1 MCVHCAKPVDLTH
14 ISTDLT
20 KCAGLAAKFPTGTG
34 IELMSVNYSLKAN
47 AQQNLNVIQFPLKLA
62 YAVTAHKIQGQ
73 SLPKPL
79 KIGMD
84 LGSTFTPSQAYVM
97 LSRVEDI
104 KQVVIMQAFQES
116 NVTISPEA
124 LTELK
129 KMNERSEN
137 ANPTPW
143 RSRKAGTTKIA
154 CLNVMNL
161 KNNHR
166 FICQDPTL
174 QHADILCFSETW
186 VSNDDDEQ
194 RFAVEGYQAHFNSA
208 GPGKGLAVFFK
219 SGVFWHRADCSL
231 GGAQLSWF
239 ESEALN
245 VFAIYRS
252 QRQDVQEILSRIDE
266 WREDGKVTVVCGDLN
281 LCAKKDPKNKF
292 TAQLEEWGFEQLNKE
307 ATHIEGGHIDHVYLT
322 KEAVSRGTLE
332 RYTPFY
338 TDHDALFLTVKDVS
352 EVNFAQVV
360 FQVCP
365 KLLSSH
371 S

>member
-1 MCVHCAKPVDLTH
+1 M
-14 ISTDLT
+14 
-20 KCAGLAAKFPTGTG
+20 AAKFPTGTG
-34 IELMSVNYSLKAN
+34 LEKMSMNYSLKAN

-73 SLPKPL
+73 SLPKPF
-79 KIGMD
+79 KIAMD

-116 NVTISPEA
+116 NITISPEA

-143 RSRKAGTTKIA
+143 RSSKTGTTKIA

-161 KNNHR
+161 NNNHR
-166 FICQDPTL
+166 FVCQDPTL
-174 QHADILCFSETW
+174 QHADIFCLSETW
-186 VSNDDDEQ
+186 MATDANQEK
-194 RFAVEGYQAHFNSA
+194 FAVEGFQSHFNSV

-219 SGVFWHRADCSL
+219 SGVFWHRADCCL

-245 VFAIYRS
+245 VVTIYRS
-252 QRQDVQEILSRIDE
+252 KGQDVQEILGRIDE
-266 WREDGKVTVVCGDLN
+266 WKDDNKVTVVCGDMN
-281 LCAKKDPKNKF
+281 ICAKKDPKNKL
-292 TAQLEEWGFEQLNKE
+292 TTQLEEWGFEQLNKE
-307 ATHIEGGHIDHVYLT
+307 ATHIEGGHIDHMYMT

-332 RYTPFY
+332 RYTAFY
-338 TDHDALFLTVKDVS
+338 TDHDALLLSVVVR
-352 EVNFAQVV
+352 EVTFAQVLILPV
-360 FQVCP
+360 NGLISVR
-365 KLLSSH
+365 SSYL
-371 S
+371 